1 LWNFVTGLPVFGAA
15 QGTSMAAP
23 HVAGVAALI
32 LAGNPGLTSSQLRSR
47 LLDFAVDAGAA
58 GPDNRYGA
66 GIVNARNS
74 LAQNLAPTRQLRARL
89 YDALTGSTLQTV
101 PVSGGSYSF
110 GGVINGVYHVFAGQ
124 DEGGDQLIGLPGRR
138 WGAFG
143 GTASPSSIN
152 VTSATTYHASFSVG
166 LPSEAEPND
175 VLADAD
181 VLPVGGHLLGAMD
194 AADVDIYRVLIPQ
207 AGQYTFETSPVDGA
221 CGFALEEDTLLGLY
235 DANGAL
241 MTSNDDIDSS
251 VFNFCSAVT
260 ATLAPGTY
268 HVGVQGNFG
277 GRYRVQA
284 RSGS

>member
-1 LWNFVTGLPVFGAA
+1 
-15 QGTSMAAP
+15 MAAP

-32 LAGNPGLTSSQLRSR
+32 LAASPGLSAAQLRSR

-89 YDALTGSTLQTV
+89 YDALTGSALQTV
-101 PVSGGSYSF
+101 PVSGASYSF
-110 GGVINGVYHVFAGQ
+110 AGVINGEYHVFAGQ
-124 DEGGDQLIGLPGRR
+124 DESGDQLIGLPGRR

-143 GTASPSSIN
+143 GTASPSSLD
-152 VTSATTYHASFSVG
+152 VTSAATYHASFSIG
-166 LPSEAEPND
+166 IPSEAEPNGT
-175 VLADAD
+175 VANAD
-181 VLPVGGHLLGAMD
+181 VLPVGGYFQGEMD
-194 AADVDIYRVLIPQ
+194 PADVDLYRVLIPQ

-235 DANGAL
+235 DANGVL
-241 MTSNDDIDSS
+241 MTSNDDIDLDA
-251 VFNFCSAVT
+251 FNFCSRVT
-260 ATLAPGTY
+260 ATLAPGAY
-268 HVGVQGNFG
+268 HVGVQGLFG